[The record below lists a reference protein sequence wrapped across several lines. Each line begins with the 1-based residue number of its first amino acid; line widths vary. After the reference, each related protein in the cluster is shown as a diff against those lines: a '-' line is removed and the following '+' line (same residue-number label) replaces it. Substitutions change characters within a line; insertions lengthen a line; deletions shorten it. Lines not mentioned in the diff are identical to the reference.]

1 MTIRRQYS
9 LPNCTLTLEGLSD
22 HTNVGIGS
30 DRQVL
35 SILVNAECTLSAA
48 KEPLC
53 GGQEFI
59 HNLVQAVNSYA
70 QEFLSGVNHPH
81 PLNGNELI
89 HIKKIGLHQHRL
101 SVSQP
106 SNNAEFNQNKPSSLS
121 PAIAPNPIIID
132 LTTVQLF
139 DLVEAIDQLL
149 ADTQTLPNLSLN
161 LQPISRR
168 DIASSQ
174 PIVKRAAP
182 IVIGFSSLTVAA
194 IACFLLPVPQVQ
206 KPAESGAQTNSEQPS
221 ISPSPDNK
229 TSTPTPTPTT
239 TTSPTPTT
247 TKNSNLDTTLS
258 SATEIT
264 DTNQLD
270 SLKKKL
276 SEQIFEKWQKNPNFD
291 EELIYRISV
300 DQKGAIIGYKGVNA
314 IANNNDKKT
323 PLPDLLYIPVTGSN
337 SNTEPIAQYKV
348 IFTPKGELYINPWQ
362 TPTANKNLEISDR
375 PLLDDL
381 TQKIYEK
388 INKNWQTKPTFDR
401 SLIFRLK
408 ANKDGTLLD
417 YEPINQTAFTYS
429 RETPLSTLQQ
439 PPSNNDNQ
447 EIAYFRVIFTPRGI
461 LQVSPW

>member
-22 HTNVGIGS
+22 HTNVGGIGN

-35 SILVNAECTLSAA
+35 SILVNAECNLSAA

-59 HNLVQAVNSYA
+59 NNLVQAVNSYA
-70 QEFLSGVNHPH
+70 QEFLSGINHPR

-89 HIKKIGLHQHRL
+89 HIKKIGLHHHRL
-101 SVSQP
+101 SVHQP
-106 SNNAEFNQNKPSSLS
+106 QNTEFNQNKSEGYS
-121 PAIAPNPIIID
+121 PATPNPIIID

-161 LQPISRR
+161 LKPVSRR

-182 IVIGFSSLTVAA
+182 VIIGFSSLTVAA
-194 IACFLLPVPQVQ
+194 IACFLIPVPQVQ
-206 KPAESGAQTNSEQPS
+206 KPAESSPQSNSEQS
-221 ISPSPDNK
+221 SASPTP
-229 TSTPTPTPTT
+229 TPTATPTATPTPTPTA
-239 TTSPTPTT
+239 TPTSAT
-247 TKNSNLDTTLS
+247 NSNLAANLS
-258 SATEIT
+258 SASEIT
-264 DTNQLD
+264 DANQLD

-276 SEQIFEKWQKNPNFD
+276 SEQIFTKWQKNSNFD
-291 EELIYRISV
+291 EQLIYRIGV
-300 DQKGAIIGYKGVNA
+300 DQKGAIVGYKGLNS
-314 IANNNDKKT
+314 ISNDNDKKT
-323 PLPDLLYIPVTGSN
+323 PLPDLLYIPVPGSN

-362 TPTANKNLEISDR
+362 TPTANNNLEISDR

-381 TQKIYEK
+381 TQKIYDK
-388 INKNWQTKPTFDR
+388 INKNWQVKPTFDS
-401 SLIFRLK
+401 SLIFRIK
-408 ANKDGTLLD
+408 TNKDATLLD
-417 YEPINQTAFTYS
+417 YEPINQPAFNYS
-429 RETPLSTLQQ
+429 RETPLTTLQQ
-439 PPSNNDNQ
+439 PPTNNDNQ